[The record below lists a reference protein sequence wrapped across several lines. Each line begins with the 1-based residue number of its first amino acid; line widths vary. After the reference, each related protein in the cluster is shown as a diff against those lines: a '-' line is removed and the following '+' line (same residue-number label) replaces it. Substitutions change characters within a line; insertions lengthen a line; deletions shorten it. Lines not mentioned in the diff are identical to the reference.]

1 MPILP
6 VKFRKASEAAIA
18 SYNYTDIA
26 EGTGVVTF
34 YGMTT
39 KQDTTK
45 TYILTSSATNFSN
58 DASTGSAAVTTTNA
72 IRLDLDFDLSTFN
85 LPKRIRGTAIVEAS
99 LSATKNATSMAYYYI
114 AKIKKND
121 VVIGQAQSETN
132 SVASDTK
139 YETMT
144 VKIPITTIQNFKK
157 SDILRLTMEV
167 WAGTASGSGSVSL
180 FHDPK
185 NRTVATSLTT
195 QLKVDVPF
203 VLDL

>member
-1 MPILP
+1 MPLDQDLTAVTTTSP
-6 VKFRKASEAAIA
+6 VLVSFDSTDFADGTQVVNFNGAS
-18 SYNYTDIA
+18 
-26 EGTGVVTF
+26 
-34 YGMTT
+34 T
-39 KQDTTK
+39 KQDTTI
-45 TYILTSSATNFSN
+45 TYILTRDAIYSN
-58 DASTGSAAVTTTNA
+58 DIDTGSAAVTTANA